1 MAQWQVSLVDGL
13 MDFSFSILIALFYAS
28 VLSARYGKTKFR
40 VIVSAVMIIAT
51 IITNII
57 HMPQMPMFF
66 TGIAILMTCIFILSD
81 DKPLK
86 KILFTFIPYVS
97 DILLSLVYLSLRTI
111 LMPNFDSAFGGQTL
125 AGLSSIPNAVEPL
138 LLFTVEMLILFSISK
153 WIQHKKPKISDLTI
167 VYILSIIIV
176 QIFILTFLL
185 YIYYAKI
192 SILKFVLVLIVYMI
206 ISISLTF
213 LVIRYSIRISKEQ
226 AKQEFVVNQYNLL
239 SSQYDQLRNNYVNYK
254 KLRHDLK
261 DHINVINGLSQ
272 KADKEE
278 LTEYTSKLLK
288 NWDSLSAKT
297 YCDVPA
303 IDIILAEK
311 YNMATAN
318 HIRTDFLVGGIKE
331 ANLDNVYL
339 CSIFSNLLNN
349 ALEASKYCTTNPYI
363 ELKSSIQLG
372 NLVITCRNSMP
383 QVIRKK
389 DDPNH
394 NHGYG
399 LHIIKDLSNLLGGN
413 FVYEHDEYNFTAIVT
428 IPINDKEEVHK

>member
-51 IITNII
+51 IITDLL
-57 HMPQMPMFF
+57 HTPQTTKFF
-66 TGIAILMTCIFILSD
+66 LGIFILMGCIFILSD

-86 KILFTFIPYVS
+86 KILFTFIPYIS
-97 DILLSLVYLSLRTI
+97 DILLSLTYLSLRTI
-111 LMPNFDSAFGGQTL
+111 LLPNFDSAYGGQTL
-125 AGLSSIPNAVEPL
+125 TGLSRIPNAVEPL
-138 LLFTVEMLILFSISK
+138 LLFIVEMLVLFLISK
-153 WIQHKKPKISDLTI
+153 WIQHKKPKMSDLTI
-167 VYILSIIIV
+167 IYILSIIIV
-176 QIFILTFLL
+176 QIFILTFLMH
-185 YIYYAKI
+185 IYYAKV
-192 SILKFVLVLIVYMI
+192 SILKFILVLILYMV
-206 ISISLTF
+206 ISILLTV

-349 ALEASKYCTTNPYI
+349 ALEASKYCTINPYI

-413 FVYEHDEYNFTAIVT
+413 FVYEHDEHNFTAIVT
-428 IPINDKEEVHK
+428 IPINGKEEIHK

>member
-1 MAQWQVSLVDGL
+1 MG
-13 MDFSFSILIALFYAS
+13 
-28 VLSARYGKTKFR
+28 
-40 VIVSAVMIIAT
+40 
-51 IITNII
+51 
-57 HMPQMPMFF
+57 
-66 TGIAILMTCIFILSD
+66 CIFILSD

-86 KILFTFIPYVS
+86 KILFTFIPYIS
-97 DILLSLVYLSLRTI
+97 DILLSLTYLSLRTI
-111 LMPNFDSAFGGQTL
+111 LMPNFDSAYGGQTL
-125 AGLSSIPNAVEPL
+125 TGLSRIPNAVEPL
-138 LLFTVEMLILFSISK
+138 LLFIVEMLVLFLISK
-153 WIQHKKPKISDLTI
+153 WIQHKKPKMSDLTI
-167 VYILSIIIV
+167 IYILSIIIV
-176 QIFILTFLL
+176 QIFILTFLMH
-185 YIYYAKI
+185 IYYAKV
-192 SILKFVLVLIVYMI
+192 SILKFILVLILYMV
-206 ISISLTF
+206 ISILLTV

-311 YNMATAN
+311 YNMAAA
-318 HIRTDFLVGGIKE
+318 KE

-363 ELKSSIQLG
+363 ELKSSIQLS

-413 FVYEHDEYNFTAIVT
+413 FVYEHDEHNFTAIVT
-428 IPINDKEEVHK
+428 IPINDKDEVQK

>member
-1 MAQWQVSLVDGL
+1 M
-13 MDFSFSILIALFYAS
+13 
-28 VLSARYGKTKFR
+28 
-40 VIVSAVMIIAT
+40 
-51 IITNII
+51 
-57 HMPQMPMFF
+57 H
-66 TGIAILMTCIFILSD
+66 
-81 DKPLK
+81 
-86 KILFTFIPYVS
+86 
-97 DILLSLVYLSLRTI
+97 
-111 LMPNFDSAFGGQTL
+111 
-125 AGLSSIPNAVEPL
+125 
-138 LLFTVEMLILFSISK
+138 
-153 WIQHKKPKISDLTI
+153 
-167 VYILSIIIV
+167 
-176 QIFILTFLL
+176 
-185 YIYYAKI
+185 IYYAKV
-192 SILKFVLVLIVYMI
+192 SILKFILVLILYMV
-206 ISISLTF
+206 ISILLTV

-311 YNMATAN
+311 YNMAAAN
-318 HIRTDFLVGGIKE
+318 HIRTNFLVGSIKE
-331 ANLDNVYL
+331 AQLDNVYL

-363 ELKSSIQLG
+363 ELKSSIQLS

-413 FVYEHDEYNFTAIVT
+413 FFYEHDEHNFTSIVT

>member
-153 WIQHKKPKISDLTI
+153 WIQHKKPNTFNNNCSNIYTDVLT
-167 VYILSIIIV
+167 LH
-176 QIFILTFLL
+176 LL
-185 YIYYAKI
+185 C
-192 SILKFVLVLIVYMI
+192 
-206 ISISLTF
+206 
-213 LVIRYSIRISKEQ
+213 
-226 AKQEFVVNQYNLL
+226 
-239 SSQYDQLRNNYVNYK
+239 
-254 KLRHDLK
+254 
-261 DHINVINGLSQ
+261 
-272 KADKEE
+272 
-278 LTEYTSKLLK
+278 K
-288 NWDSLSAKT
+288 NK
-297 YCDVPA
+297 
-303 IDIILAEK
+303 
-311 YNMATAN
+311 
-318 HIRTDFLVGGIKE
+318 
-331 ANLDNVYL
+331 
-339 CSIFSNLLNN
+339 
-349 ALEASKYCTTNPYI
+349 YI
-363 ELKSSIQLG
+363 EIC
-372 NLVITCRNSMP
+372 I
-383 QVIRKK
+383 
-389 DDPNH
+389 
-394 NHGYG
+394 G
-399 LHIIKDLSNLLGGN
+399 LNCLYDYFN
-413 FVYEHDEYNFTAIVT
+413 FAYISCYTLQYSYQ
-428 IPINDKEEVHK
+428 